1 MIFRNQMF
9 GYNQGQICHI
19 TWEDFNYSNFIVK
32 INSIFRTSHFSLSL
46 SVSLSLSLSLSHS
59 LSFPLSVSPSFSP
72 LNVTWYRLSLISSV
86 SNAFVRIAL
95 FFDGSKL
102 IMHIHI
108 DPSDM
113 QRLVQV
119 KTKLLHSLYSLQT
132 FCKANMHGETI
143 FVSLSHICLRNWLR
157 FSGLA
162 QHLY

>member
-19 TWEDFNYSNFIVK
+19 TLEDFNYSNFIVK
-32 INSIFRTSHFSLSL
+32 INSIFRTSHFSLCL
-46 SVSLSLSLSLSHS
+46 SVSLSHS
-59 LSFPLSVSPSFSP
+59 LSFSLSVSPSFSP

-102 IMHIHI
+102 IMHIYI
-108 DPSDM
+108 IPLDM

-132 FCKANMHGETI
+132 FCKAKMHGETI